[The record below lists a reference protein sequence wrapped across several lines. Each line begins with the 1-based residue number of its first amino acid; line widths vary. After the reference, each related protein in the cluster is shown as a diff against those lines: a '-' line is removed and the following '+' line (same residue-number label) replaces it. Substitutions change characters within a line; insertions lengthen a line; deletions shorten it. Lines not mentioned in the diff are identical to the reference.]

1 MSPNLSHLFK
11 VLKVNMLSLLR
22 VIVDDEG
29 SVSIL
34 VNTADLTPCYA
45 VCRWVWT
52 SFRSSHPEV
61 FLGKVFL
68 KICKT
73 FTGKLHIFRTP
84 FLKNASEWL
93 LLIFNF
99 IFLWKEKKGKDKFN
113 ASIYYRYIYITCFCE
128 FLLFLLVKEI
138 SNVIDFI
145 TQSYREN
152 QV

>member
-1 MSPNLSHLFK
+1 MLRQCFNFAKLDLTVTMSPNLSHLFR

-34 VNTADLTPCYA
+34 VNTADLTPCHA

-61 FLGKVFL
+61 LLGKGFL
-68 KICKT
+68 KIYRK

-113 ASIYYRYIYITCFCE
+113 ASIYYCYYVYN
-128 FLLFLLVKEI
+128 LFLQIFTV
-138 SNVIDFI
+138 FI
-145 TQSYREN
+145 GKRN
-152 QV
+152 